1 MPMNQAMTATQ
12 PIVGN
17 WATGAFGKTARVLI
31 AVGGLV
37 TATLLML
44 LSSYLGEYAWVI
56 VLMAATLAASSARA
70 ARYPT
75 FPRLAVLLINLLVI
89 PMFAA
94 LA

>member
-1 MPMNQAMTATQ
+1 MILVMTATQ
-12 PIVGN
+12 PIVGD

-31 AVGGLV
+31 AVGGLSI
-37 TATLLML
+37 AILLML
-44 LSSYLGEYAWVI
+44 LASYLGDYAWVI
-56 VLMAATLAASSARA
+56 VLMAAVLAASSARA

-75 FPRLAVLLINLLVI
+75 FPRLAVLAINLLVI